1 MGHSAIAEH
10 VIKTSVLEA
19 CTRHGIPHDSALR
32 QQLESE
38 AEIPANSVGA
48 YVATRAGLSLDARI
62 NELKTVP
69 KFAAGLPSAAPT
81 VECTDTAALRQNFAD
96 IASGKVVVK

>member
-38 AEIPANSVGA
+38 AEIPANS
-48 YVATRAGLSLDARI
+48 RAFRFNGSIPKLKAGTHGI
-62 NELKTVP
+62 NLIQPVLE
-69 KFAAGLPSAAPT
+69 
-81 VECTDTAALRQNFAD
+81 
-96 IASGKVVVK
+96 